1 MSKDRAAILK
11 WFSAHV
17 DDEWGSEGIEI
28 TADDDEIL
36 VVVKVS
42 TADEEL
48 PDDPDDKEI
57 AIKRI
62 ARQFRRGTR
71 QSRVSVAEEAQELFE
86 RKVSWGVQ
94 AGEDTYLFTHLTVP
108 AMTRLR
114 IAERGVLDTL
124 VNAGVAN
131 SRSEA
136 LAWCVKFVSKTE
148 KAWLTELS
156 DAFKAVEKV
165 RHVGPSGKES

>member
-1 MSKDRAAILK
+1 MSADTAAIQK
-11 WFSAHV
+11 WFNAHT

-36 VVVKVS
+36 AVVKVS
-42 TADEEL
+42 TADDDL

-62 ARQFRRGTR
+62 ARRFRRGTR
-71 QSRVSVAEEAQELFE
+71 QSRMSVADEAQELFE

-94 AGEDTYLFTHLTVP
+94 TGEDTYLFTHLTVP

-136 LAWCVKFVSKTE
+136 LAWCVRFVSKNE
-148 KAWLTELS
+148 KGWLTELR

-165 RHVGPSGKES
+165 RSSGPSGNES

>member
-1 MSKDRAAILK
+1 MSADIAAIQK
-11 WFSAHV
+11 WFNAHI

-36 VVVKVS
+36 AVVRVS

-48 PDDPDDKEI
+48 PDDADDKEI

-62 ARQFRRGTR
+62 ARRFRRGTR
-71 QSRVSVAEEAQELFE
+71 QSRMSVAEEAQELFE

-94 AGEDTYLFTHLTVP
+94 AGEDTYLFTHVTVP

-136 LAWCVKFVSKTE
+136 LAWCVRFVRKNE
-148 KAWLTELS
+148 KGWLDELR
-156 DAFKAVEKV
+156 DAFKTVEKV
-165 RHVGPSGKES
+165 RRDGPSGNDS

>member
-1 MSKDRAAILK
+1 MSTDTAAIQK
-11 WFSAHV
+11 WFNAHA
-17 DDEWGSEGIEI
+17 DDEWASEGIEI
-28 TADDDEIL
+28 TADSDEIL
-36 VVVKVS
+36 AVVKLP
-42 TADEEL
+42 TADEDL
-48 PDDPDDKEI
+48 PDDSDDKEV

-71 QSRVSVAEEAQELFE
+71 QSRMSVAQEAQELFE

-94 AGEDTYLFTHLTVP
+94 TGEDTYLFTHVTVP

-136 LAWCVKFVSKTE
+136 LAWCVKFVSKNE
-148 KAWLTELS
+148 KGWLDDLR

-165 RHVGPSGKES
+165 RRDGPSGKES